1 MTIKKGILLLNFKRP
16 VNGLNAGPLDCLGLF
31 YLAAVLE
38 NKGYDPWVFHGLACD
53 ASDVIEKQAGK
64 GNLAAVGFSCDY
76 QNKTAVEELCRFV
89 KDKYDGIAVIAGG
102 PQAAALGSE
111 FLKESKCDYIVRGEA
126 EETLP
131 ELLDYIV
138 YSKGDICQIKG
149 VCRAGKDG
157 GLETFGERQPIEDL
171 DSLPLPAYHR
181 AVEGGRQYGG
191 TVFTGRGCPFS
202 CAFCYQSN
210 HKKKVR
216 LRSIKSVI
224 KEIESN
230 LDKNKDLKYITVMD
244 DTFTL
249 NPQRVAEFCDEFN
262 KLRKERN
269 ITWYCEAHVRTLAK
283 HPEML
288 KNMAES
294 GLLRLQIGVESG
306 CRQILDIYQKN
317 TTPEEIE
324 FVVRE
329 AVKCKIPQIATNLII
344 GGPLE
349 SEKTSAE
356 TILFAEKLLNIAPGV
371 IDITTGF
378 LRPYPGTAISK
389 NPEAFGLKLCE
400 DNEIKSFDDYPP
412 VLVDGLS
419 AEDIIAIRMKT
430 GRHILKTM
438 HRLLKE
444 NKITYETILSQYS
457 AAREYGVTS
466 MWYIDAFKRNAFL
479 DEYFRLISEGAAAR
493 VDGVPENEL
502 MQWRP
507 QRTFE
512 IWRIIDMR
520 NGYPQI
526 DGYVLSPLE
535 FELLLHSSGKLT
547 FSEVI
552 DGLYEIFGDKF
563 DGKDKLAQQAI
574 ILLKKFDSL
583 YWTVFCKI

>member
-1 MTIKKGILLLNFKRP
+1 VSFKKGILLLNIKRP
-16 VNGLNAGPLDCLGLF
+16 VNGLNSGPLDCLGLF

-38 NKGYDPWVFHGLACD
+38 NKGYDPWVFHGLAGD
-53 ASDVIEKQAGK
+53 APDVIEKNIKEKNIGAI
-64 GNLAAVGFSCDY
+64 GFSCDY
-76 QNKTAVEELCRFV
+76 QNRTAVEELCRFV
-89 KDKYDGIAVIAGG
+89 KSKYDDIAVIAGG
-102 PQAAALGSE
+102 PQTVALGSE

-138 YSKGDICQIKG
+138 CSKGDITQIKG

-157 GLETFGERQPIEDL
+157 SLETFGERQPIEDL

-181 AVEGGRQYGG
+181 AVEGGGQYGG

-249 NPQRVAEFCDEFN
+249 NPQRVAEFCDEFK

-269 ITWYCEAHVRTLAK
+269 IVWYCEAHVRTLAK

-288 KNMAES
+288 KNMAEA

-306 CRQILDIYQKN
+306 CRQILDIYAKN

-349 SEKTSAE
+349 SEKTTEE
-356 TILFAEKLLNIAPGV
+356 TIAFAEKLLNIAPGV

-389 NPEAFGLKLCE
+389 DPAAFGLKLSV

-412 VLVDGLS
+412 VSVDGLS
-419 AEDIIAIRMKT
+419 AEDIIASRVKT
-430 GRHILKTM
+430 ARSISKTM
-438 HRLLKE
+438 QRLLKE
-444 NKITYETILSQYS
+444 NKITYATILSQYS

-466 MWYIDAFKRNAFL
+466 MWYINVLKKNAFL
-479 DEYFRLISEGAAAR
+479 DEYFRLISEGAAVRMA
-493 VDGVPENEL
+493 GVPEDEL
-502 MQWRP
+502 IQWRP

-512 IWRIIDMR
+512 IWRIVDMR

-563 DGKDKLAQQAI
+563 DDKNTLTQQVS

-583 YWTVFCKI
+583 YWTFFCKI

>member
-1 MTIKKGILLLNFKRP
+1 MTIKKGILLLNLKRP
-16 VNGLNAGPLDCLGLF
+16 VNSLNAGPLDCLGLF

-38 NKGYDPWVFHGLACD
+38 NKGYDPWVFHGLIGD
-53 ASDVIEKQAGK
+53 APDVIEKNIKEKNIG
-64 GNLAAVGFSCDY
+64 VIGFSCDY

-89 KDKYDGIAVIAGG
+89 KDKYDGVTVITGG
-102 PQAAALGSE
+102 PQAAALGTE

-131 ELLDYIV
+131 ELLDYII
-138 YSKGDICQIKG
+138 YSKGDLTQIKG

-157 GLETFGERQPIEDL
+157 ALETCGERQPVEDL
-171 DSLPLPAYHR
+171 DSLPFPAYHR
-181 AVEGGRQYGG
+181 AIGGGRQYGG

-216 LRSIKSVI
+216 LRSIKNVI
-224 KEIESN
+224 KEIKSN
-230 LDKNKDLKYITVMD
+230 LDKNKHLKYITVMD

-269 ITWYCEAHVRTLAK
+269 IAWYCEAHVRTLAK

-288 KNMAES
+288 KNMAEA

-324 FVVRE
+324 FIVSE
-329 AVKCKIPQIATNLII
+329 AVKYKIPQIATNLII
-344 GGPLE
+344 GGPFE
-349 SEKTSAE
+349 NEKTSSE

-378 LRPYPGTAISK
+378 LRPYPGTDISK
-389 NPEAFGLKLCE
+389 KPEAFGLKLCE

-419 AEDIIAIRMKT
+419 AEDIIAVRVKT
-430 GRHILKTM
+430 GRHIFKTM
-438 HRLLKE
+438 NRLLNE
-444 NKITYETILSQYS
+444 NKITYETMLSQYLT
-457 AAREYGVTS
+457 AREYGVTS
-466 MWYIDAFKRNAFL
+466 MWYLDVLKKNAFL

-493 VDGVPENEL
+493 INDVPENEL

-512 IWRIIDMR
+512 IWRNIDMR

-526 DGYVLSPLE
+526 DGYVFSPLE

-552 DGLYEIFGDKF
+552 DGLYDIFGDKF
-563 DGKDKLAQQAI
+563 DDKNDFVRQVMI
-574 ILLKKFDSL
+574 IFRKFDSF
-583 YWTVFCKI
+583 YWIVFCKI

>member
-1 MTIKKGILLLNFKRP
+1 
-16 VNGLNAGPLDCLGLF
+16 LNAGALDCLGLF

-38 NKGYDPWVFHGLACD
+38 NKGYDPWVFHGLAGD
-53 ASDVIEKQAGK
+53 APEVIETNIKEKNVGAI
-64 GNLAAVGFSCDY
+64 GFSCDY
-76 QNKTAVEELCRFV
+76 QNQTAVEELCRFV
-89 KDKYDGIAVIAGG
+89 KNKYDGVAVIAGG
-102 PQAAALGSE
+102 PQAVALGSE
-111 FLKESKCDYIVRGEA
+111 FLAESKCDYIVRGEA

-131 ELLDYIV
+131 ELLDYII
-138 YSKGDICQIKG
+138 YSKGDIAQIKG

-157 GLETFGERQPIEDL
+157 GLETPGEREPFENL
-171 DSLPLPAYHR
+171 DSLPFPAYHR
-181 AVEGGRQYGG
+181 AVEGCRQYGG

-216 LRSIKSVI
+216 LRSIKSVVEEL
-224 KEIESN
+224 KSN

-262 KLRKERN
+262 KLRKERK
-269 ITWYCEAHVRTLAK
+269 IVWYCEAHVRTLAK

-288 KNMAES
+288 KYMADA
-294 GLLRLQIGVESG
+294 GLLRLQIGIESG
-306 CRQILDIYQKN
+306 CRQILDIYAKN

-349 SEKTSAE
+349 SEKTTDE
-356 TILFAEKLLNIAPGV
+356 TIAFAEKLLNIAPGV

-389 NPEAFGLKLCE
+389 DPAAFGLKISAE
-400 DNEIKSFDDYPP
+400 NEMKSFDDYPP
-412 VLVDGLS
+412 VSVDGLS
-419 AEDIIAIRMKT
+419 AEDIIASRVKT
-430 GRHILKTM
+430 ARSISKTM
-438 HRLLKE
+438 QRLLKE
-444 NKITYETILSQYS
+444 DKITYETILSQYS

-466 MWYIDAFKRNAFL
+466 MWYLDVFKRKAAL
-479 DEYFRLISEGAAAR
+479 DEYFRLISLGAAVRMA
-493 VDGVPENEL
+493 DAPEDEL

-512 IWRIIDMR
+512 IWRIVDMR

-535 FELLLHSSGKLT
+535 FELLLHSSGKLIL
-547 FSEVI
+547 SEVI
-552 DGLYEIFGDKF
+552 NGLYDIFGDKF
-563 DGKDKLAQQAI
+563 DGKNSLAQQILA
-574 ILLKKFDSL
+574 LLKKFDSL